1 MANIMLTY
9 RCNLHCSYCFANE
22 FVNKDRTDITIRNFI
37 EAVSFI
43 TRRKKETVGLIGGE
57 PTLHPGFQLIMDMLT
72 DNPKV
77 AKIRLFTNGL
87 LIDRFIPQIVNPK
100 VEVLVN
106 CNSPHEIGEEAFDR
120 IRQNL
125 DALILQHGMKDRI
138 GLGINL
144 YHNKLDYS
152 YIMEL
157 LQRYDMHRVRFSV
170 TVPDFSTCGTADALA
185 YFSKRKKYL
194 WDFYH
199 DMDSIQVM
207 PHSDCNHPP
216 YCIWTDEE
224 KKWLEAY
231 AARYPE
237 SNSNLTGNHSRCIPA
252 IDILPDLKAVR
263 CFGMSDYMKVSI
275 KDFRN
280 LRDISNFFTN
290 EIDSYAFQLPACDA
304 CKDCYEQKVKRC
316 VAGCM
321 GFKSSRIRACAE
333 LTRQM

>member
-22 FVNKDRTDITIRNFI
+22 FVNRDRTDIPIKNFI

-43 TRRKKETVGLIGGE
+43 TRKEPAAVGLIGGE
-57 PTLHPGFQLIMDMLT
+57 PTLHPGFPLIMEMLT

-77 AKIRLFTNGL
+77 TGIRLFTNGL
-87 LIDRFIPQIVNPK
+87 LIDRYIQQITGPK

-106 CNSPHEIGEEAFDR
+106 CNSPHIIGENLFTR

-125 DALILQHGMKDRI
+125 DLLVFEHDMKERV

-144 YHNKLDYS
+144 YDNELEYS

-170 TVPDFSTCGTADALA
+170 TVPDFSSCGTVDVLE
-185 YFSKRKKYL
+185 YFSNRKQFLMK
-194 WDFYH
+194 FFH
-199 DMDSIQVM
+199 DMDSIGVM

-216 YCIWTDEE
+216 YCVWTDEE
-224 KKWLEAY
+224 KEWLEAY
-231 AARYPE
+231 ESRYPE
-237 SNSNLTGNHSRCIPA
+237 IKSNLTGHHSRCIPA
-252 IDILPDLKAVR
+252 IDILPNLQAVR
-263 CFGMSDYMKVSI
+263 CFGMSDFMKVSI
-275 KDFRN
+275 KDFRS
-280 LRDISNFFTN
+280 LRDISNYFIN
-290 EIDSYAFQLPACDA
+290 EIDSYAFQLSACEE
-304 CKDCYEQKVKRC
+304 CKDCYERKVKRC

-321 GFKSSRIRACAE
+321 GFKADRIRACAE
-333 LTRQM
+333 MVNRM